1 MRQADNQARAEA
13 RRGISTDAWILALV
27 FAASW
32 LFRLLSTT
40 NFHNDQYMH
49 LAWANQV
56 LAGDLPVR
64 DFVDPGMPLTYLA
77 SAAAQLLLGRGA
89 WAEAV
94 LSFTLLS
101 AGAALT
107 CYLARRASGSLLVGL
122 IAALIQV
129 VIAPRLYSAPKIVL
143 PLLAVWAFW
152 RYADR
157 PSRKS
162 LIVLAGCTAIA
173 FLVRHD
179 HGAYIWAGASVLVA
193 LLHWPKGA
201 TRVAIYSGCVALL
214 LLPFF
219 AYVQWNVGIV
229 SYFRAGLAFTEA
241 EYRGRR
247 VELRPQFD
255 LAPRVPEAPVI
266 NIRWASTVDAA
277 TRARVEAAHNLER
290 PAYLREQTWQYHL
303 ADQSPGNV
311 RALIN
316 RQEVEDTAGIDRA
329 ASQVAG
335 VNETMLEQL
344 GRAAS
349 QRGAGWLT
357 ALLKRENAIAWMYLL
372 FTWVPLVVLVV
383 LGVGWLRPSWGID
396 AGQMAAP
403 VVVAAAVL
411 GIATNQG
418 FLRDPLD
425 VRLADASG
433 VTLILTAWLVG
444 RFGPT
449 LSVRAAELTNQRRA
463 LWARSVVAA
472 TALIIAAMATGAT
485 LLSAAELGS
494 LHRALEK
501 TGVVEGPRVM
511 ARGARRTI
519 SVFTTQPP
527 IEGWLASGD
536 DQRELKELT
545 LYVRECTRPDD
556 RLLVT
561 WFAPEVYFYAERPF
575 AAGLAFLY
583 PGFFSSPAEEA
594 VALARLKA
602 QVVPIVIADVAS
614 YEESF
619 VHDHPLLAAHLA
631 ERYAVAGEVKAA
643 DGGRYRVLA
652 DRRAV
657 PVRVSSP
664 WSLPCFQ

>member
-1 MRQADNQARAEA
+1 MHQADNQARAQA

-107 CYLARRASGSLLVGL
+107 CYLAKRASGSLLVGL

-162 LIVLAGCTAIA
+162 LIVLAACTAIA

-229 SYFRAGLAFTEA
+229 NYVRAGLAFTEA

-247 VELRPQFD
+247 VELPPQFD
-255 LAPRVPEAPVI
+255 LVPRVPQAPTV
-266 NIRWASTVDAA
+266 NVRWAATIDAA
-277 TRARVEAAHNLER
+277 TRARIEREHGLEE
-290 PAYLREQTWQYHL
+290 PALVRDHTWQYRL
-303 ADQSPGNV
+303 GDQSASNV
-311 RALIN
+311 RSLIN
-316 RQEVEDTAGIDRA
+316 QREVEDTAGIDRA
-329 ASQVAG
+329 ASQVSG

-344 GRAAS
+344 GRVAS
-349 QRGAGWLT
+349 RRGAGWAT

-372 FTWVPLVVLVV
+372 FTWVPLVVLVL
-383 LGVGWLRPSWGID
+383 LGAGWLRPSWGFGG
-396 AGQMAAP
+396 GQMAAP

-411 GIATNQG
+411 GVATNQG

-425 VRLADASG
+425 VRLADASA

-444 RFGPT
+444 RVRPT
-449 LSVRAAELTNQRRA
+449 LLVRAAELTDRRRA
-463 LWARSVVAA
+463 PWARSVVAA
-472 TALIIAAMATGAT
+472 TAILIAAMAAGAT

-511 ARGARRTI
+511 AQGVRRTI
-519 SVFTTQPP
+519 SDFTAQPP
-527 IEGWLASGD
+527 IKGWLTSGD
-536 DQRELKELT
+536 ELRELKELT
-545 LYVRECTRPDD
+545 EYVRECTKPDD
-556 RLLVT
+556 RLLLT

-575 AAGLAFLY
+575 AAGLAFFY

-602 QVVPIVIADVAS
+602 QAVPIVITDVAS
-614 YEESF
+614 YEQSF

-631 ERYAVAGEVKAA
+631 EQYAVAGEVTAA
-643 DGGRYRVLA
+643 EGRYRVLT
-652 DRRAV
+652 DRRAA
-657 PVRVSSP
+657 PVRVSSQ